1 MQTYTYTCT
10 IALVKRRELEVR
22 LRSLGWVFARHG
34 GRHDV
39 WTDGERLEY
48 VPRHA
53 EVSEALARKIL
64 EKAASPKGENQ

>member
-1 MQTYTYTCT
+1 MA
-10 IALVKRRELEVR
+10 IVKRRELEVR
-22 LRSLGWVFARHG
+22 LRSLGWAFARHG

-48 VPRHA
+48 VPRHS

-64 EKAASPKGENQ
+64 EKAASPKGRNP